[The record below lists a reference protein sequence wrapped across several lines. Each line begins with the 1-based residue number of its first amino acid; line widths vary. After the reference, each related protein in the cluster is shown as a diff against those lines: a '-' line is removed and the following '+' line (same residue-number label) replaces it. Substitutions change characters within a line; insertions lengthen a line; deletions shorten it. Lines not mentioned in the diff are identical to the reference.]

1 MWSKI
6 KRYNTEIPEYINTKR
21 ISKKVK
27 NMGNLENNISI
38 NSLWYRDE
46 KGYIVRSQSDK
57 QVISQVKKSKEKE
70 KTRR

>member
-1 MWSKI
+1 MWGKV
-6 KRYNTEIPEYINTKR
+6 KRYSTEIPRYLNTKR

-27 NMGNLENNISI
+27 NVSSLEDSNNNVSI

-57 QVISQVKKSKEKE
+57 QVISQVKKKKD
-70 KTRR
+70 KIC